1 MTIMYSII
9 VGVSIVLAVLKGVAI
24 YKATQKE
31 YSSIYITMFRGF
43 NVSSLLKEKEIK
55 TDKVKKAIIINSILD
70 LVYIFAV
77 LIYFFVTISL
87 RSDGLFYSN
96 NILSLI
102 FPLLIFKFVND
113 FITDWQINKAVRE
126 SSPN

>member
-55 TDKVKKAIIINSILD
+55 TGKVKKAIIINSILE

-77 LIYFFVTISL
+77 LIYFSVLIMLPITL
-87 RSDGLFYSN
+87 D
-96 NILSLI
+96 LS
-102 FPLLIFKFVND
+102 
-113 FITDWQINKAVRE
+113 Q
-126 SSPN
+126 